1 MALLKRLK
9 SIFKKSKKKPAA
21 SAKRKQAGPPQSK
34 GLSGKPIKKPA
45 VKRGHFGEAY
55 KILKEPHI
63 SEKATILTE
72 QNKYIFK
79 VYPDANKI
87 ETKKAVENLYGVRVK
102 NVNMINIPKKR
113 KVIRGIKGTKSGY
126 KKAIVTLE
134 KGYKIELL
142 PH

>member
-1 MALLKRLK
+1 M
-9 SIFKKSKKKPAA
+9 
-21 SAKRKQAGPPQSK
+21 
-34 GLSGKPIKKPA
+34 
-45 VKRGHFGEAY
+45 KRGHFGEAY
-55 KILKEPHI
+55 KILKEPHV

-113 KVIRGIKGTKSGY
+113 KVVRGIKGTKSGY